1 MVADAEWGAASPFW
15 GQYEAAR
22 DAASGADTL
31 GQNYGITI
39 SGGSDIRF
47 TDCTA
52 EDALDAVTYALEG
65 YRGVISIN
73 EARSLMGLPSYDG
86 FLAVLDGIKPASSL
100 VHDLDCAQRPS
111 WHKRRCSRCSPLA
124 FATPPNPA
132 ARDYHRRQKARK
144 RRSR

>member
-1 MVADAEWGAASPFW
+1 MAEDYELVAVPAGDAERRDWDAVRAAAI
-15 GQYEAAR
+15 EAAE
-22 DAASGADTL
+22 AAGCSPD
-31 GQNYGITI
+31 
-39 SGGSDIRF
+39 
-47 TDCTA
+47 TA
-52 EDALDAVTYALEG
+52 EALTDAV
-65 YRGVISIN
+65 
-73 EARSLMGLPSYDG
+73 
-86 FLAVLDGIKPASSL
+86 LAVLDGIKPASSL